1 MRLRLTPYLFLL
13 PFFTMFAAFKLWPIL
28 FGIEISLSRIQI
40 IGVAQEFV
48 GLRNYARIFSDP
60 NFYQSLL
67 VTATYTIVFGAGHI
81 LLALTLA
88 LMVDRRVR
96 GRVFFRSTYFLP
108 VITSLLISA
117 IIWRLILD
125 KDIGLA
131 NLLLR
136 ELGLG
141 PVEWLSHPR
150 MALYSVMIV
159 GTWRWFGFQLVILLA
174 GLQGIDRELYDAATM
189 DGANLYRAIRHITL
203 PLLFPVLFFSITIT
217 LIGSL
222 QLFAEPYIL
231 TFGGPADAT
240 LTTAL
245 YIYRMGFQNAQ
256 LGYAAALGYV
266 LTAIIVVITVLQL
279 KFLATRAGFDAI

>member
-13 PFFTMFAAFKLWPIL
+13 PFFGMFAAFKLWPIL

-67 VTATYTIVFGAGHI
+67 VTATYTIVFGSGHI
-81 LLALTLA
+81 LLALALA
-88 LMVDRRVR
+88 LMVDRPVR
-96 GRVFFRSTYFLP
+96 GRLFFRSTYFLP

-150 MALYSVMIV
+150 MAPYSVMIV

-174 GLQGIDRELYDAATM
+174 GLQGIDRELYDAATI
-189 DGANLYRAIRHITL
+189 DGANLYRSIRHITL

-245 YIYRMGFQNAQ
+245 YIYRVGFQNAQ

-266 LTAIIVVITVLQL
+266 LTTIIVVITVLQL

>member
-13 PFFTMFAAFKLWPIL
+13 PFFTMFAAFKLWPIV

-60 NFYQSLL
+60 NFYQSLW
-67 VTATYTIVFGAGHI
+67 VTAAYTVAFGAGHI
-81 LLALTLA
+81 LLALALA

-96 GRVFFRSTYFLP
+96 GRVFFRTTYFLP

-136 ELGLG
+136 ELGIG

-150 MALYSVMIV
+150 MAPYSVMMV

-174 GLQGIDRELYDAATM
+174 GLQGIDRELYDAATI
-189 DGANLYRAIRHITL
+189 DGANLNRTIRHITL
-203 PLLFPVLFFSITIT
+203 PLLFPVLFFCITIT

-245 YIYRMGFQNAQ
+245 YIYRVGFQNSQ

-266 LTAIIVVITVLQL
+266 LTVIIVVITVLQL

>member
-13 PFFTMFAAFKLWPIL
+13 PFFGMFAAFKLWPIL

-67 VTATYTIVFGAGHI
+67 VTATYTIVFGSGHI
-81 LLALTLA
+81 LLALALA
-88 LMVDRRVR
+88 LMVDRPVR
-96 GRVFFRSTYFLP
+96 GRLFFRSTYFLP

-136 ELGLG
+136 ELGFG

-150 MALYSVMIV
+150 MAPYSVMIV

-174 GLQGIDRELYDAATM
+174 GLQGIDRELYDAATI
-189 DGANLYRAIRHITL
+189 DGANLYRSIRHITL

-245 YIYRMGFQNAQ
+245 YIYRVGFQNAQ

-266 LTAIIVVITVLQL
+266 LTTIIVVITVLQL